1 MPSRAF
7 LKKPSVL
14 LLYSETGLRTC
25 QSTKPKIHFPHF
37 RPYLSNIRKQTATT
51 IFKDK
56 ENDDSVAFPPQIKLE
71 VFYINPITLLAIM
84 PQCTKEPG
92 KEFHVL

>member
-7 LKKPSVL
+7 LKSLVSFYCTQKLDLELVKVPSPKYTSHISDLTSATSANKL
-14 LLYSETGLRTC
+14 LQLSLRA
-25 QSTKPKIHFPHF
+25 
-37 RPYLSNIRKQTATT
+37 RK
-51 IFKDK
+51 
-56 ENDDSVAFPPQIKLE
+56 NDDSVVFPSQIKLE

-84 PQCTKEPG
+84 PQCTKKPG